1 MILKRV
7 LYSENK
13 KINSQKK
20 EEDLEL
26 LANKGI
32 VGGSGT
38 ALLGGLSILTS
49 SKLKK
54 LGYSGK
60 KVRQLGN
67 IGKVL
72 VPVGSGVAIYG
83 GYLKHKSK
91 KKKNEDKA

>member
-1 MILKRV
+1 MKLKRI

-20 EEDLEL
+20 EDLEL
-26 LANKGI
+26 LANRGI

-49 SKLKK
+49 SELKK

-60 KVRQLGN
+60 KVKQLGN

-72 VPVGSGVAIYG
+72 VPVGSGVAVYG

-91 KKKNEDKA
+91 NKKNEDKA